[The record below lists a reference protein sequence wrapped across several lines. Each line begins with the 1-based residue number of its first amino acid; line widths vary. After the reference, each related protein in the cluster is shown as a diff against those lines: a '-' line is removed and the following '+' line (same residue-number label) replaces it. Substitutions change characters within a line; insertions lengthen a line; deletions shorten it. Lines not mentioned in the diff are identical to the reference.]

1 MLSMLTHGSHCSS
14 SYVFQFCHEY
24 LIIYANLCW
33 EVILGYKVDSSQSE
47 KKESASLLIEQNR
60 IESTTSPQSHKI
72 QVGQSTT
79 RNKNKKEV
87 KLT

>member
-1 MLSMLTHGSHCSS
+1 
-14 SYVFQFCHEY
+14 
-24 LIIYANLCW
+24 
-33 EVILGYKVDSSQSE
+33 VILGYKVDSSQSE